1 MILRISNF
9 WKMPFATSAGI
20 IIGVLVVLL
29 SPNVVGPVL
38 AAWDNAFPVIEPVEA
53 EVSNRSGDEVFLNII
68 AKKNKGE
75 ECTLIRIYGYGID
88 ASGVFSLATVRR
100 PDGSPFMGIIHGKGT
115 HDFGVWRVK
124 PADADT
130 VRVQVYVEHNCLGR
144 VIKSKMADVRL

>member
-1 MILRISNF
+1 MILKLSNF
-9 WKMPFATSAGI
+9 WKMPIATSFGM
-20 IIGVLVVLL
+20 IIGISAVLV
-29 SPNVVGPVL
+29 SPNVLGPVI

-53 EVSNRSGDEVFLNII
+53 EVLDRHGDEVFINII

-88 ASGVFSLATVRR
+88 PAGVFSLATVRR

-115 HDFGVWRVK
+115 HDFGIWRIK
-124 PADADT
+124 PTDADT
-130 VRVQVYVEHNCLGR
+130 ARVQVYVEHNCLGR